1 MWVATGSV
9 GPIATQL
16 WTPSCRRTAPR
27 DRLCRAWCRLPST
40 TFGPV
45 LAEDQDALLARDS
58 DRAAARAQL
67 DQAYRNEAGRLLRYV
82 GSRAGHEA
90 AADLVQEVFVRAAG
104 SRQLGLLANP
114 AGFLRRVARNLLIDR
129 ARSRRTRPVLLS
141 LDEALDAPM
150 APEQAL
156 ELEAADLLR
165 QYEQSVAALPAKT
178 RRVFLMHRVE
188 GLTYR
193 DIHLELR
200 ISISTVEY
208 HMMKA
213 LAQIAVGM
221 DFAA

>member
-1 MWVATGSV
+1 M
-9 GPIATQL
+9 
-16 WTPSCRRTAPR
+16 R
-27 DRLCRAWCRLPST
+27 ST

-45 LAEDQDALLARDS
+45 LAEGQDAPLARDP
-58 DRAAARAQL
+58 DRAAAQAQL
-67 DQAYRNEAGRLLRYV
+67 DTAYRNEAGRLLRYV
-82 GSRAGHEA
+82 GSHAGHEA
-90 AADLVQEVFVRAAG
+90 APDLVQEVFVRAAG

-114 AGFLRRVARNLLIDR
+114 AGFLRRIARNLLIDH
-129 ARSRRTRPVLLS
+129 ARSRQTRPVLLP
-141 LDEALDAPM
+141 LDEALDAPR

-188 GLTYR
+188 RLTYR
-193 DIHLELR
+193 DIHRELG

-213 LAQIAVGM
+213 LAQIAAGM